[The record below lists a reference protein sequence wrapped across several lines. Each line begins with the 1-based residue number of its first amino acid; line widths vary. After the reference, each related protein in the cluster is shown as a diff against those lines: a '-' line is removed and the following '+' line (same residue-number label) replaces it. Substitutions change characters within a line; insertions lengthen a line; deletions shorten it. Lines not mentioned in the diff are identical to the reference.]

1 MINKVYIFFPES
13 GRLLVV
19 IAMMN
24 LSRHLVGLVR
34 ACMRE
39 AMVRAIIV
47 VLQNN
52 ISCTIF
58 LLNNDMKNVV
68 GKDNQVEV

>member
-1 MINKVYIFFPES
+1 M
-13 GRLLVV
+13 

-24 LSRHLVGLVR
+24 LSRHLVELLR

-39 AMVRAIIV
+39 GMVRAIIV

-58 LLNNDMKNVV
+58 LLNNDMKNAV